1 VLHENKRRW
10 LDVCAEAAICDD
22 SERLNELACEINEIL
37 SEEEQGLEQCQA
49 KPVCSCVSGVIDHSS
64 NNNDRAA
71 DRRKTV

>member
-37 SEEEQGLEQCQA
+37 SEEERRLEPQA
-49 KPVCSCVSGVIDHSS
+49 PAEPYPGSAGNLLS
-64 NNNDRAA
+64 RQAA
-71 DRRKTV
+71 WPDSHTPE